1 MRSCRSST
9 KVHLGTKATA
19 SAVHPIDNLPLTV
32 VTTAQTKL
40 AKFKNHMRPYFAII
54 IDSFRAAFASRV
66 LYVLLGII
74 VLLLLVIAP
83 LRMTEALDWKISAV
97 QHMPNPSSL
106 TQQLVERGQSDRY
119 PEVKR
124 IWDMMTEDAQ
134 KDVTK
139 LYEAWQETEAKTG
152 EDEDGQG
159 KIEVEVGGNEGRQR
173 RRRRG
178 DVSQYFETVNELNRI
193 IQDRDFYRKEDW
205 EGKVLSQEI
214 RALIDEGPENL
225 NEERSRRLNRLL
237 VGKALPALGPGA
249 PTTLTFYYGT
259 LTADWMTFSA
269 SREFVTGQI
278 TDVMSWVFDKFV
290 MSIGLA
296 IGILVTATIIP
307 ETFDPGSLNLLLSK
321 PISRWGLY
329 ITKFAGGCTLMAI
342 CSTLLFFGLWLWMGL
357 GIGLWDR
364 ALLWSIPIYILVF
377 AIYYSVSAFIGLTYR
392 SSTMA
397 IVMTFLF
404 WAVCF
409 ALGSSYGVF
418 NSRMENLRLYDPATA
433 GDRAFALDGFGNMR
447 EWDAT
452 DQNWIEAVHAG
463 SQMGEEQET
472 AIGIFSWTGMLKD
485 QPYWFKPE
493 TDSAGRTYCAV
504 NFIADVPFRSHQ
516 SFFYSPA
523 PGEEFKQYGKLPRD
537 AMAYFATDDGLL
549 VVDRL
554 GDFHFLDPELLKG
567 MKPTEQ
573 VKRSIGQPPKPVVV
587 TESDGPSSAEQVF
600 EQVGPENPVRVN
612 EPYSVAFN
620 QTNQEIAIHQFM
632 DSEHRILVYKKGDD
646 GYVQD
651 RSVPFD
657 IGAKK
662 RIRCHVEYQ
671 GNTILIAGGNGQIL
685 TFDADTLTERKGF
698 KPESRFPLDTVAAS
712 PDGRWFAMTYAN
724 KKLWILDAENEDSM
738 QLAGVTGQGGVSSVS
753 FNSKSELCVID
764 RQDRVIC
771 YDADTMSSVDNYT
784 PRGGWFEWS
793 FRYVLQP
800 IYKVFP
806 KPSEFYKVVS
816 HLSSSRDTEEN
827 AGVDLIGTQ
836 VPDDPFAPLWS
847 GIGFM
852 VFMLTLSCLVFH
864 YKDY

>member
-1 MRSCRSST
+1 MRSQCCSFDQQLASS
-9 KVHLGTKATA
+9 
-19 SAVHPIDNLPLTV
+19 SLPLLS
-32 VTTAQTKL
+32 QTKL
-40 AKFKNHMRPYFAII
+40 TKFKNHMRPYFAII

-66 LYVLLGII
+66 LYVLIGII
-74 VLLLLVIAP
+74 ILLLLVIAP
-83 LRMTEALDWKISAV
+83 IRMTEALDWKISAV
-97 QHMPNPSSL
+97 QHMPNTSQL
-106 TQQLVERGQSDRY
+106 TKQLVERGQSDEY

-124 IWDMMTEDAQ
+124 IWDMMTEDGQ

-139 LYEAWQETEAKTG
+139 LYEAWQAIEATKG
-152 EDEDGQG
+152 EAEGAAEGESASSEQAVDE
-159 KIEVEVGGNEGRQR
+159 NEGRRR

-178 DVSQYFETVNELNRI
+178 DASQYFETADELNRI

-214 RALIDEGPENL
+214 RALIEEGPENL
-225 NEERSRRLNRLL
+225 NDERSRRLNRLL
-237 VGKALPALGPGA
+237 IGKALPALGPGA

-259 LTADWMTFSA
+259 LTDDWMTFSA

-278 TDVMSWVFDKFV
+278 TDVMGWVFDKFV

-329 ITKFAGGCTLMAI
+329 LTKFVGGCTLMAI
-342 CSTLLFFGLWLWMGL
+342 CSTLLFFGLWLWMGV

-418 NSRMENLRLYDPATA
+418 NARMENLRLYDPSTA
-433 GDRAFALDGFGNMR
+433 GDRAFALDGFGNLR
-447 EWDAT
+447 EWDGA
-452 DQNWIEAVHAG
+452 DQNWTEAVHAS
-463 SQMGEEQET
+463 SQSGGEEQET
-472 AIGIFSWTGMLKD
+472 AINIVSWTGKLKD

-504 NFIADVPFRSHQ
+504 NFIIDIPFRSHQ
-516 SFFYSPA
+516 DFFYSPG
-523 PGEEFKQYGKLPRD
+523 PGEEFKQYGKLPQD
-537 AMAYFATDDGLL
+537 AMAYFATKDGLL

-554 GDFHFLDPELLKG
+554 GDFHFLDPKLLEG
-567 MKPTEQ
+567 MTPT
-573 VKRSIGQPPKPVVV
+573 VRTGRTAGQSENPVAD
-587 TESDGPSSAEQVF
+587 SDGPTSAEQVF
-600 EQVGPENPVRVN
+600 ERIGPENPVRVN
-612 EPYSVAFN
+612 QPYSVAFN
-620 QTNQEIAIHQFM
+620 QSNQEIAIHQFV
-632 DSEHRILVYKKGDD
+632 DSQHRILVYKKGDD

-671 GNTILIAGGNGQIL
+671 GNTILIAGGNGQII
-685 TFDADTLTERKGF
+685 TFDADTLNERKGF
-698 KPESRFPLDTVAAS
+698 KPETRFPIDTVVAS

-724 KKLWILDAENEDSM
+724 KKLWILDTENEDTI
-738 QLAGVTGQGGVSSVS
+738 QLAGVSGQGGVSSVS
-753 FNSKSELCVID
+753 FNSDGQLCVID
-764 RQDRVIC
+764 RQDRLVC
-771 YDADTMSSVDNYT
+771 YDAETMSAVENYT
-784 PRGGWFEWS
+784 ARGGWFEWS

-800 IYKVFP
+800 VYKVFP
-806 KPSEFYKVVS
+806 KPSEFYKVVA
-816 HLSSSRDTEEN
+816 HMSSTRDTEEN

-847 GIGFM
+847 GLGFM
-852 VFMLTLSCLVFH
+852 AFMLTLSCLVFH